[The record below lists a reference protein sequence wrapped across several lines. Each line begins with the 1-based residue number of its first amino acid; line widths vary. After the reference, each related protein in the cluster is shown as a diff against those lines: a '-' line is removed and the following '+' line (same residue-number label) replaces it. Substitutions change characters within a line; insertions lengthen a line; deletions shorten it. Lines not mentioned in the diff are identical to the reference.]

1 MNSIEIIVN
10 EIASL
15 LNSNYVKNIF
25 SKFVNKQINK
35 ETMLNDIVENF
46 EMVNSYCGFS
56 NVDLEERN
64 NTFNRLVNNLK
75 EGV

>member
-25 SKFVNKQINK
+25 IKFVNKQINK
-35 ETMLNDIVENF
+35 ETMLNNIVENF